1 MSLKIKRIIIDTNLW
16 ISFLITNDF
25 NKLDQFLDSG
35 KYQIVFS
42 EELFNEFLEVVH
54 REKFN
59 RYFNNLNIKYLIEI
73 INDKVLFV
81 NVFSVVDVCRDVKD
95 NFLLS
100 LAIDGEVDYLITGDN
115 DLLSLKHFKKT
126 SIITIN
132 DFFQTPHEKILKSFL
147 LHHPVCNHNVA

>member
-25 NKLDQFLDSG
+25 NKLDQFLDSD

-59 RYFNNLNIKYLIEI
+59 RYFNDLNIKYLIEI

-100 LAIDGEVDYLITGDN
+100 LAVYGEVDYLITGDN

-132 DFFQTPHEKILKSFL
+132 DFFQTPH
-147 LHHPVCNHNVA
+147 

>member
-73 INDKVLFV
+73 KLKQIV
-81 NVFSVVDVCRDVKD
+81 NV
-95 NFLLS
+95 NFLIPTKL
-100 LAIDGEVDYLITGDN
+100 Y
-115 DLLSLKHFKKT
+115 
-126 SIITIN
+126 
-132 DFFQTPHEKILKSFL
+132 
-147 LHHPVCNHNVA
+147 

>member
-25 NKLDQFLDSG
+25 KKLDQFLDSD

-42 EELFNEFLEVVH
+42 DELFNEFLEVVH
-54 REKFN
+54 RDKFN
-59 RYFNNLNIKYLIEI
+59 RYFNDLNIKYLIEI

-115 DLLSLKHFKKT
+115 DLLSLKHFKKN

-132 DFFQTPHEKILKSFL
+132 DFFQTPH
-147 LHHPVCNHNVA
+147 

>member
-25 NKLDQFLDSG
+25 NKLDQFLDSE

-59 RYFNNLNIKYLIEI
+59 RYFNDLNIKYLIEI

-115 DLLSLKHFKKT
+115 DLLILMHYQKT
-126 SIITIN
+126 SILTIN
-132 DFFQTPHEKILKSFL
+132 DFISTL
-147 LHHPVCNHNVA
+147 

>member
-25 NKLDQFLDSG
+25 NKLDQFLDSDI
-35 KYQIVFS
+35 YQIVFS
-42 EELFNEFLEVVH
+42 EELFNEFIQVVH

-59 RYFNNLNIKYLIEI
+59 RYFNDLNIKSLIEI
-73 INDKVLFV
+73 INDKALFV
-81 NVFSVVDVCRDVKD
+81 NVVSIINVCRDVKD

-100 LAIDGEVDYLITGDN
+100 LAIDGDVDYLITGDN
-115 DLLSLKHFKKT
+115 DLLTLKYFQKT

-132 DFFQTPHEKILKSFL
+132 DFFLNPH
-147 LHHPVCNHNVA
+147 

>member
-25 NKLDQFLDSG
+25 KKLDQFLDPD

-115 DLLSLKHFKKT
+115 DLLSLKHFEKT
-126 SIITIN
+126 SILTIN
-132 DFFQTPHEKILKSFL
+132 DFISTL
-147 LHHPVCNHNVA
+147 

>member
-1 MSLKIKRIIIDTNLW
+1 MSWLEQSVMSLKIKRIIIDTNLW

-25 NKLDQFLDSG
+25 NKLDQFLDSE

-59 RYFNNLNIKYLIEI
+59 RYFNDLNIKYLIEI
-73 INDKVLFV
+73 INDKALFV
-81 NVFSVVDVCRDVKD
+81 NVVSIINVCRDVKD

-100 LAIDGEVDYLITGDN
+100 LAIDGDVDYLITGDN
-115 DLLSLKHFKKT
+115 DLLTLKYFQKT

-132 DFFQTPHEKILKSFL
+132 DFFQTPH
-147 LHHPVCNHNVA
+147 

>member
-25 NKLDQFLDSG
+25 KKLDQFLDSD

-42 EELFNEFLEVVH
+42 DELFNEFLEVVH
-54 REKFN
+54 RDKFN
-59 RYFNNLNIKYLIEI
+59 RYFNDLNIKYLIEI

-100 LAIDGEVDYLITGDN
+100 LALDGEVDYLITGDN

-132 DFFQTPHEKILKSFL
+132 DFFQTPH
-147 LHHPVCNHNVA
+147 

>member
-25 NKLDQFLDSG
+25 KKLDQFLDSD

-42 EELFNEFLEVVH
+42 DELFNEFLEVVH
-54 REKFN
+54 RDKFN

-132 DFFQTPHEKILKSFL
+132 DFFQTPH
-147 LHHPVCNHNVA
+147 

>member
-25 NKLDQFLDSG
+25 NKLDQFLDSD

-100 LAIDGEVDYLITGDN
+100 LAIDGEVDYLITGDK
-115 DLLSLKHFKKT
+115 DLLSLKHFQKT
-126 SIITIN
+126 SILTIN
-132 DFFQTPHEKILKSFL
+132 DFISTL
-147 LHHPVCNHNVA
+147 

>member
-25 NKLDQFLDSG
+25 NKLDQFLDSEIY
-35 KYQIVFS
+35 KIVFS

-59 RYFNNLNIKYLIEI
+59 RYFNDLNIKYLIEI
-73 INDKVLFV
+73 INDKAVFV
-81 NVFSVVDVCRDVKD
+81 NVVSIINVCRDVKD

-100 LAIDGEVDYLITGDN
+100 LAIDGDVDYLITGDN
-115 DLLSLKHFKKT
+115 DLLTLKYFQKT

-132 DFFQTPHEKILKSFL
+132 DFFSNSSLKIF
-147 LHHPVCNHNVA
+147 